1 MALRVWLPLNGN
13 LENKGLSG
21 LSRGEGT
28 LTYGDGKIGKA
39 LYMETA
45 STANGIY
52 VPKQEKQVFT
62 IALWFKAPGYTGT
75 RRDLCNEGRD
85 YNTYG

>member
-13 LENKGLSG
+13 LENKGLDMDCRS
-21 LSRGEGT
+21 EGT
-28 LTYGDGKIGKA
+28 IIYGEGKIGQA
-39 LYMETA
+39 LYMEEA
-45 STANGIY
+45 STNNGIY

-62 IALWFKAPGYTGT
+62 VALWFKAPGYTGT

-85 YNTYG
+85 YNTFG